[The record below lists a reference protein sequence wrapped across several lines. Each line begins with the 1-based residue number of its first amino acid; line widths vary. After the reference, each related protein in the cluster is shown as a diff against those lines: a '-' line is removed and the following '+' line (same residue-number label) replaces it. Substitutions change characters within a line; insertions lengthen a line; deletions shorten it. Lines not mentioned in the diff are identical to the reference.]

1 MKKIWLIRFFTVT
14 RTIISRIGFILRCEI
29 VKTKRAGTL
38 RCKSR
43 HFHGPGGGGGGGG
56 WGKQQG
62 LGPRNEIFRVTFSL
76 AFLIGSNAI
85 QFFLAGKTTEI
96 NESAHAFYKTRWL
109 LPR

>member
-43 HFHGPGGGGGGGG
+43 HFHGPGEGGGGGGV
-56 WGKQQG
+56 GKATRPG
-62 LGPRNEIFRVTFSL
+62 TEKRNFPCDVFVGVSDR
-76 AFLIGSNAI
+76 I
-85 QFFLAGKTTEI
+85 QCHSVLFGREDDGD
-96 NESAHAFYKTRWL
+96 
-109 LPR
+109 